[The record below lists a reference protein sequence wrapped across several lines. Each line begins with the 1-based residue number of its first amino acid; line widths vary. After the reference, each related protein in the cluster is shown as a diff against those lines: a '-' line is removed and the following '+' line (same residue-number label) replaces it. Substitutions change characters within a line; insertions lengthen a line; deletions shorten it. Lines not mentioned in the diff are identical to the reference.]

1 MKFSKSC
8 SLILSG
14 CLLAPLLSGCLGE
27 LFGSSKAQETPEKY
41 LQRQQQERKAK
52 EAEAKKAAEEAEKE
66 EARKKAF
73 LETPEGLF
81 QQALKDYKDY
91 ESSNPLYRGDPTYY
105 KLFEKAA
112 KMGSGDAYRYLGIFA
127 LNNDNYE
134 QAMEYYQTAVQKGS
148 ADALDNIGSLYMY
161 GQGVSK
167 NYAKA
172 LEYFKKAAEK
182 GSAVGA
188 YDAGV
193 LYSKGQG
200 VPKDSKKANEYFMKA
215 AERGWLAAF
224 SIVGS
229 MYATGN
235 GVPKDLAKAREY
247 YQKASDGGDA
257 QGSYMLGYM
266 YERGE
271 GGPKDLAKTL
281 EYYQKA
287 SDGGYAEGS
296 LMMGEIFYF
305 AEMAKKF
312 GVTQD
317 YDKALKYFGR
327 ATKSTDKEVA
337 GEANFILG
345 VMYLK
350 GDGVLVDKKQA
361 TEYVRKACDLGYEKA
376 CTTLS
381 K

>member
-27 LFGSSKAQETPEKY
+27 LFGSSKAQKTPEKY

-52 EAEAKKAAEEAEKE
+52 EAEAKKAEEE

-81 QQALKDYKDY
+81 QEALKKYKASKAY
-91 ESSNPLYRGDPTYY
+91 HKAHPEFYNPPYQDTEYY
-105 KLFEKAA
+105 DLFEKATR
-112 KMGSGDAYRYLGIFA
+112 MGSGDAYRYLGIFA

-134 QAMEYYQTAVQKGS
+134 KAMEYYQTAVQKGS

-247 YQKASDGGDA
+247 YQKASDGG
-257 QGSYMLGYM
+257 
-266 YERGE
+266 
-271 GGPKDLAKTL
+271 
-281 EYYQKA
+281 
-287 SDGGYAEGS
+287 YAESS

-337 GEANFILG
+337 SKANFILG
-345 VMYLK
+345 VMHLK
-350 GDGVLVDKKQA
+350 GDGVLVNKKQA
-361 TEYVRKACDLGYEKA
+361 AEYIRKACDLGYEKA